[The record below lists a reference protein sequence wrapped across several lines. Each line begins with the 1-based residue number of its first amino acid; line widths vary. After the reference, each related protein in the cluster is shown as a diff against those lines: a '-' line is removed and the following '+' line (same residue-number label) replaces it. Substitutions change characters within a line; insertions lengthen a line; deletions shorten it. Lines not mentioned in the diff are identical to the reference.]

1 MDTSHNEPMVAEP
14 AKRGWRRHSP
24 EFKSKV
30 IELARQGSGSVA
42 AVALANGL
50 NANMLRRWVREAE
63 LGDGQGRTAQV
74 APRTEMPMFVP
85 VAVPGGDDGS
95 ACAAQAPSPPVRSSC
110 PSVVVE
116 IRRGATTVQ
125 ASLPL
130 DEHSA
135 AWLREVLG

>member
-1 MDTSHNEPMVAEP
+1 MVAEP

-42 AVALANGL
+42 AMALANGL

-63 LGDGQGRTAQV
+63 LADGQSFAADV
-74 APRTEMPMFVP
+74 APQAEVP
-85 VAVPGGDDGS
+85 RFIPVTVSADDR
-95 ACAAQAPSPPVRSSC
+95 ATCAAQAPSPPSRSSIG
-110 PSVVVE
+110 SVVVE
-116 IRRGATTVQ
+116 IRRGADTVH

-135 AWLREVLG
+135 A